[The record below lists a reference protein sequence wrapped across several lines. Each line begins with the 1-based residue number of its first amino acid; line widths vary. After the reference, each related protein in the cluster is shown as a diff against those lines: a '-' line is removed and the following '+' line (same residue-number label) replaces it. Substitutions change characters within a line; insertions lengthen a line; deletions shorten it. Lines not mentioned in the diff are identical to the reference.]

1 MQKNSAQS
9 EKKITKLK
17 FYQKNL
23 FPQNVSLDMYHA
35 VVTTAGNF
43 VLKAEKIE
51 KTCPFNVN
59 NSFEMSR
66 WTHRMQFWQSWRKNS
81 PKVKNFLSSSAKKLR
96 SNPSSLSTKLLYQNC
111 FAGHLESG
119 FEKPAEKFSLKER
132 KNFVKIKVLSL
143 KKIFS
148 KLFRRIRRKQ
158 SKHRWQK
165 SFADSAKNFC

>member
-1 MQKNSAQS
+1 MFRWTPRVQFTQRRQNIRRQC
-9 EKKITKLK
+9 KKIPLK
-17 FYQKNL
+17 VKKNYKIKVL
-23 FPQNVSLDMYHA
+23 PKKSFPSECFSGHVPCSCDNC
-35 VVTTAGNF
+35 GKF
-43 VLKAEKIE
+43 CAERKKIE

-66 WTHRMQFWQSWRKNS
+66 WTHRMQFWQSWRKNF

-119 FEKPAEKFSLKER
+119 FDKPAEKFSLKER

-143 KKIFS
+143 KKNFS
-148 KLFRRIRRKQ
+148 KIV
-158 SKHRWQK
+158 SP
-165 SFADSAKNFC
+165 DT